1 MAISNTSILIKRAG
15 VGGTARPTSL
25 LAGELA
31 YSYASNTMFIG
42 SPTGT
47 GVINVGGVYY
57 TQTVD
62 AATNLNTAGTLVK
75 RDGSGNFSAGT
86 ITAALA
92 GNASTA
98 SKWQTARTISF
109 TGDATGSG
117 SVDGSADVA
126 TGLTLATTGVTAA
139 TYGGATQIPTFTVD
153 AKGRLT
159 AAANVAIS
167 SSFTVS
173 GNTGS
178 GTQSNG
184 GTLSVVGGNG
194 GGVTT
199 TVSGT
204 GGNESIAIN
213 VDGTVVRTS
222 GAQAIAGDLSVTGN
236 LIVTGSTTTVNTS
249 TVQTTDSLLKLA
261 MNNTVGDV
269 VDIGFYGSSNTGSSV
284 AYHGFVREGSGGS
297 DAGKFYLFK
306 NLASDPTGNVVNYAG
321 LTKGTLVA
329 DLAGSTGLP
338 ISTGVSGLATGAAT
352 FLATPSSAN
361 FAALLTDEVG
371 TAGSVVFSNAPTL
384 VTPVLGVASGT
395 SLNVS
400 TGIVHAGVYTGPF
413 VDGTVVDY
421 ATGQGR
427 ISVGTADG
435 IGFYNGGVATTP
447 LMNISSSGVITT
459 ATWQGV
465 TVGVPYG
472 GTGATSFTNGAIV
485 VGSGTG
491 ALTTLANTT
500 YTATGSGATNS
511 TVTSMTVD
519 AYGRLTAA
527 TYSAISG
534 LTVSQGGTGLTTATT
549 NGITYGNGTGAFG
562 VTSAAGSADQTWSN
576 QILTVTNAGVPVW
589 SSAMDGGTF

>member
-47 GVINVGGVYY
+47 GVINIGGVYY

-86 ITAALA
+86 ITAALS

-98 SKWQTARTISF
+98 TKWQTARTLSF
-109 TGDATGSG
+109 TGDATGTG
-117 SVDGSADVA
+117 SVDGSTDVA

-139 TYGGATQIPTFTVD
+139 TYGGSTQIPTFTVD

-167 SSFTVS
+167 SSFTIA
-173 GNTGS
+173 GDTG
-178 GTQSNG
+178 TDVFNNG
-184 GTLSVVGGNG
+184 GTLTFVGGAG
-194 GGVTT
+194 ITSAVTND
-199 TVSGT
+199 TVT
-204 GGNESIAIN
+204 LD
-213 VDGTVVRTS
+213 VDNTVVRTS
-222 GAQAIAGDLSVTGN
+222 GAQAISGDLSVTGN
-236 LIVTGSTTTVNTS
+236 LIVTGTTTTVNTS
-249 TVQTTDSLLKLA
+249 TVQTSDSLIKLA

-284 AYHGFVREGSGGS
+284 AYHGFVREGSGGT

-306 NLASDPTGNVVNYAG
+306 NLATDPTGNVVNYAG

-338 ISTGVSGLATGAAT
+338 LTTGVSGTLPIANGGTNNTAFTTGQRVIFDGTKLASLANTTTTVTGGLAASNTITSLTYGAYGEITAYTGAAIAIDASQITTGTLGVSRGGTGAAT
-352 FLATPSSAN
+352 FTGGAIL
-361 FAALLTDEVG
+361 VG
-371 TAGSVVFSNAPTL
+371 N
-384 VTPVLGVASGT
+384 
-395 SLNVS
+395 
-400 TGIVHAGVYTGPF
+400 
-413 VDGTVVDY
+413 
-421 ATGQGR
+421 
-427 ISVGTADG
+427 
-435 IGFYNGGVATTP
+435 
-447 LMNISSSGVITT
+447 
-459 ATWQGV
+459 
-465 TVGVPYG
+465 
-472 GTGATSFTNGAIV
+472 GTGAIG
-485 VGSGTG
+485 
-491 ALTTLANTT
+491 TLANTT
-500 YTATGSGATNS
+500 FTATGSGATNS
-511 TVTSMTVD
+511 TVTSLTVD
-519 AYGRLTAA
+519 SYGRLTAA

-534 LTVSQGGTGLTTATT
+534 LTVSQGGTGLATVTT

>member
-86 ITAALA
+86 ITAALS
-92 GNASTA
+92 GNATSA
-98 SKWQTARTISF
+98 DKWSTARTLSF

-117 SVDGSADVA
+117 SVDGSSNVA
-126 TGLTLATTGVTAA
+126 TGLTLATTGVAAA

-236 LIVTGSTTTVNTS
+236 LIVTGTTTTVNTS
-249 TVQTTDSLLKLA
+249 TVQTSDSLIKLA

-269 VDIGFYGSSNTGSSV
+269 VDIGFYGSSNTGASV
-284 AYHGFVREGSGGS
+284 AYHGLVREGSGGT

-306 NLASDPTGNVVNYAG
+306 NLATDPTGNVVNYAG

-338 ISTGVSGLATGAAT
+338 ISTGVSGLATGVAT

-361 FAALLTDEVG
+361 FSTMLTDETG
-371 TAGSVVFSNAPTL
+371 TAGSVVFSNSPVL
-384 VTPVLGVASGT
+384 VTPTLGVASGT

-400 TGIVHAGVYTGPF
+400 TGVVATGVYTGAYS
-413 VDGTVVDY
+413 DGTVVDY
-421 ATGQGR
+421 STGQGR

-435 IGFYNGGVATTP
+435 IGFYNGGVAATP

-465 TVGVPYG
+465 TVAVPYG
-472 GTGATSFTNGAIV
+472 GTGATSFTNGAIL
-485 VGSGTG
+485 VGGGSG
-491 ALTTLANTT
+491 ALTTLANSTFT
-500 YTATGSGATNS
+500 VTGTPAANS

-519 AYGRLTAA
+519 SYGRVTAK

-534 LTVSQGGTGLTTATT
+534 LTVPQGGTGLSTATL

>member
-47 GVINVGGVYY
+47 GVINIGGVYY
-57 TQTVD
+57 TQTID

-86 ITAALA
+86 ITAALS
-92 GNASTA
+92 GNATSA
-98 SKWQTARTISF
+98 DKWSTARTLSF

-117 SVDGSADVA
+117 SVDGSTNVA

-167 SSFTVS
+167 SSFTVT

-184 GTLSVVGGNG
+184 GTFTVVGGNG

-199 TVSGT
+199 TVSGS

-236 LIVTGSTTTVNTS
+236 LIVTGTTTTVNTS
-249 TVQTTDSLLKLA
+249 TVQTSDSLIKLA

-269 VDIGFYGSSNTGSSV
+269 VDIGFYGSSNTGASV
-284 AYHGFVREGSGGS
+284 AYHGLVREGSGGT

-306 NLASDPTGNVVNYAG
+306 NLATDPSGNVVNYAG

-338 ISTGVSGLATGAAT
+338 ISTGVSGLATGVAT

-361 FAALLTDEVG
+361 FSTMLTDETG
-371 TAGSVVFSNAPTL
+371 TAGSVVFSNSPTL
-384 VTPVLGVASGT
+384 TTPVLGVASGT

-400 TGIVHAGVYTGPF
+400 TGIVHSGVFTGAYT
-413 VDGTVVDY
+413 DGIVVDY
-421 ATGQGR
+421 SSGQGR
-427 ISVGTADG
+427 ISVGSSDG
-435 IGFYNGGVATTP
+435 IGFYTGGIATTP
-447 LMNISSSGVITT
+447 VMNISSSGVITT
-459 ATWQGV
+459 ATWNGA

-472 GTGATSFTNGAIV
+472 GTGATSFTNGAIL
-485 VGSGTG
+485 VGGGSG
-491 ALTTLANTT
+491 ALTTLANSTF
-500 YTATGSGATNS
+500 TATGSGASNS
-511 TVTSMTVD
+511 TVSSLTVD

-534 LTVSQGGTGLTTATT
+534 LTVSQGGTGLATVTT

>member
-1 MAISNTSILIKRAG
+1 
-15 VGGTARPTSL
+15 
-25 LAGELA
+25 
-31 YSYASNTMFIG
+31 
-42 SPTGT
+42 
-47 GVINVGGVYY
+47 
-57 TQTVD
+57 
-62 AATNLNTAGTLVK
+62 
-75 RDGSGNFSAGT
+75 
-86 ITAALA
+86 
-92 GNASTA
+92 
-98 SKWQTARTISF
+98 
-109 TGDATGSG
+109 
-117 SVDGSADVA
+117 
-126 TGLTLATTGVTAA
+126 
-139 TYGGATQIPTFTVD
+139 
-153 AKGRLT
+153 LT

-199 TVSGT
+199 TVSGS

-236 LIVTGSTTTVNTS
+236 LIVTGTTTTVNTS

-284 AYHGFVREGSGGS
+284 AYHGFVREGSGGT

-306 NLASDPTGNVVNYAG
+306 NLATDPTGNVVNYAG

-338 ISTGVSGLATGAAT
+338 ISTGISGLASGAAT

-361 FAALLTDEVG
+361 FSALLTDESG
-371 TAGSVVFSNAPTL
+371 TAGTVVFSNSPTL
-384 VTPVLGVASGT
+384 TTPVLGVASGT

-400 TGIVHAGVYTGPF
+400 AGLVSTGAYAGTFG
-413 VDGTVVDY
+413 DGIVVDY
-421 ATGQGR
+421 TTGMGR
-427 ISVGTADG
+427 ISVGSADG
-435 IGFYNGGVATTP
+435 ISFYANTNTTRTK
-447 LMNISSSGVITT
+447 LMTIDANTAISGAI
-459 ATWQGV
+459 WQGS
-465 TVGVPYG
+465 TVAVPYG
-472 GTGATSFTNGAIV
+472 GTGATAFTNGAIL
-485 VGSGTG
+485 VGGGSG

-534 LTVSQGGTGLTTATT
+534 LTVSQGGTGLATVTT